1 MLSNQLCTPNNC
13 DTDHKGIF
21 EHLGSYCLGKVLK
34 IHLIQI
40 SKHVFTPMY
49 NMVIKIF

>member
-13 DTDHKGIF
+13 DTEHKGIF
-21 EHLGSYCLGKVLK
+21 EHLWSDCLRKVLK

-49 NMVIKIF
+49 MVIKIF